1 MVAAA
6 VAVSVVVTSV
16 ALLRQDDGKVDATN
30 QSPTT
35 TVVTSS
41 TTTGPSTTDTT
52 AETTTT
58 TIPPSSPTTAAPPT
72 LLAPALEVAPGAG
85 SGEVQVDWK
94 AVAGATGYR
103 VFRAGDRQGPFAVI
117 VDVNISNGRVT
128 AVPSVVNVYSEAHS
142 YVPQQG
148 RMSGPDR
155 SLSFHVVQVE
165 SGQRGGPCYRVAAYD
180 STGQGASSSIHCASP
195 R

>member
-58 TIPPSSPTTAAPPT
+58 MPPSSPTTAAPPT

-180 STGQGASSSIHCASP
+180 SRGQGASSSIHCASP